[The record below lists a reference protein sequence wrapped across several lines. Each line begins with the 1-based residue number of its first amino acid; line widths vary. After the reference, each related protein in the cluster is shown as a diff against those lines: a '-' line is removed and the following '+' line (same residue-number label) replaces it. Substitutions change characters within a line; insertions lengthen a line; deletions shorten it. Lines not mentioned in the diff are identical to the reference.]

1 MSYTYNARIPTIK
14 RDLDCKTTGVLVG
27 AAPIQIISLVVANT
41 TATAAYF
48 KIYDKA
54 TAPASTDTPIK
65 TILLPAN
72 SNTIIVQPRQTVDA
86 EPGTFQFTLG
96 FGYRSVT
103 GVADNDTTSPAA
115 NGTVL
120 NAEYY

>member
-1 MSYTYNARIPTIK
+1 MSYTTTARIPTIK
-14 RDLDCKTTGVLVG
+14 RDLDCKSTGVLVAG
-27 AAPIQIISLVVANT
+27 APVQIVSLIVSNT

-48 KIYDKA
+48 KVYDKA

-72 SNTIIVQPRQTVDA
+72 SNTVIVQPRQMVDG
-86 EPGTFQFTLG
+86 EPSTFQFTLG

-103 GVADNDTTSPAA
+103 GVADADTTAPAA

-120 NAEYY
+120 NCEYY